1 MANRWRNIVI
11 TPKNINMTP
20 ALLTILILITLKLW
34 FILFLVYQ
42 LWQFRLTNLQNQVKM
57 QIELFEILEQMQ
69 QSLKDQ
75 ESDDSLGVIN

>member
-1 MANRWRNIVI
+1 
-11 TPKNINMTP
+11 MTP
-20 ALLTILILITLKLW
+20 ALLTILIFITLKSS
-34 FILFLVYQ
+34 ITLFLVYQ

>member
-1 MANRWRNIVI
+1 
-11 TPKNINMTP
+11 MTP
-20 ALLTILILITLKLW
+20 SLLTILILITIESSI
-34 FILFLVYQ
+34 ILFLVYQ

-57 QIELFEILEQMQ
+57 QIELVEILEQMQ